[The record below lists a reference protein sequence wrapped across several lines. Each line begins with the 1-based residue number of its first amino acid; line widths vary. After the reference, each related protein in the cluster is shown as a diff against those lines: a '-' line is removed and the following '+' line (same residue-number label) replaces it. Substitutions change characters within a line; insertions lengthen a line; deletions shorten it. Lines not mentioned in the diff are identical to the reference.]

1 MQNIRCTNLM
11 TRSNLWVRKI
21 FLSRHTSKVRDKIGL
36 QKIEEKNKQFL
47 KEKIIAKIKDERI
60 HAK

>member
-1 MQNIRCTNLM
+1 M
-11 TRSNLWVRKI
+11 TGSNLWVRNI
-21 FLSRHTSKVRDKIGL
+21 FLSRHTSKVRDKIDL